1 VQGQRLGVAI
11 PAGLQLAPIGKTE
24 RYSLFKAGPVVSVSH
39 GMGGPSISILLH
51 ELFKLMKYAG
61 AKDYCF
67 IRVGTCGGVGE
78 PLHSR
83 LRAPFALTRVQAS
96 SPAPWW

>member
-1 VQGQRLGVAI
+1 MAI

-51 ELFKLMKYAG
+51 ELFKLMKYAA

-78 PLHSR
+78 PRRSSV
-83 LRAPFALTRVQAS
+83 RAPAALTRAQAS